1 MSAEEIC
8 RMDNIAF
15 LETNPEQ
22 IVQLTELHSL
32 EARGK
37 FSDLS

>member
-1 MSAEEIC
+1 MSTQEIY
-8 RMDNIAF
+8 RMDSIAF
-15 LETNPEQ
+15 LETNP

-32 EARGK
+32 EVRGK